1 MQLEKGSL
9 GNMQEVGL
17 QPAQQEQQRIMTEF
31 GSEISLEAL
40 NHMEVLQRNI
50 TEALRIN
57 PPLTLL
63 LRQVKKS
70 FAVTTSSGK
79 THIVPKVQIFSAS
92 VIHNSSTQ
100 QEIPWSSA
108 SALHLNQLCVKDVLQ
123 CNHNSASVMLCNKWK
138 ATLDDHG
145 HFA

>member
-1 MQLEKGSL
+1 
-9 GNMQEVGL
+9 
-17 QPAQQEQQRIMTEF
+17 MTEF

-79 THIVPKVQIFSAS
+79 THIVPKVQI
-92 VIHNSSTQ
+92 
-100 QEIPWSSA
+100 SSA
-108 SALHLNQLCVKDVLQ
+108 SCIRELQTTGQILVVTLCIALHTGCITVQLTQV
-123 CNHNSASVMLCNKWK
+123 HLC
-138 ATLDDHG
+138 
-145 HFA
+145 

>member
-31 GSEISLEAL
+31 GSEVSLEAL

-108 SALHLNQLCVKDVLQ
+108 SALHLNQLCVER
-123 CNHNSASVMLCNKWK
+123 C
-138 ATLDDHG
+138 
-145 HFA
+145 FAV